1 MPSAILYLLSLIA
14 AVAYMVAWT
23 RYIVER
29 ID

>member
-1 MPSAILYLLSLIA
+1 MTTALYLLILLA

-29 ID
+29 Q

>member
-1 MPSAILYLLSLIA
+1 MTPALYLLYLLA
-14 AVAYMVAWT
+14 AVAYMAAWT